1 MSWLRHGTVTQVNV
15 IALFSRY
22 KSTMSTMS
30 GEVDVTNSSNK
41 SIHSDSID
49 EVYKVPMHV
58 IIRPIPPVL
67 DEQKV
72 QSLINTIKVTRVL
85 CE

>member
-1 MSWLRHGTVTQVNV
+1 MTRLNL
-15 IALFSRY
+15 IALSSRY
-22 KSTMSTMS
+22 KSLMSTMS
-30 GEVDVTNSSNK
+30 GEMDVTNSSNK

-49 EVYKVPMHV
+49 EVHNVPMHV

-72 QSLINTIKVTRVL
+72 QSLIKTIKVTGVL
-85 CE
+85 YE